1 MLRKAPWGSK
11 REGCHPIIGVVK
23 PPTGPHAGIHLG
35 GKLHRQMGE
44 DTSTGQLWEKKQD
57 NWPKVNKDP
66 EEPPYINDLTAS
78 LLHPS
83 FRMPT
88 PFLSMCVFLPCF

>member
-1 MLRKAPWGSK
+1 M
-11 REGCHPIIGVVK
+11 
-23 PPTGPHAGIHLG
+23 
-35 GKLHRQMGE
+35 HRQMGE
-44 DTSTGQLWEKKQD
+44 DPRTGQLWEKKQD

-66 EEPPYINDLTAS
+66 EELPCINDLTAS

-88 PFLSMCVFLPCF
+88 PLLSMCVFLPCQAEAQFGKVPPRAPRICLGTQGSSRGARLPGSEL